1 MSYNPRILSKLE
13 LYREH
18 EGYGDYPN
26 EIPVREYV
34 HPKWST
40 PCCGGMGTGCQHE
53 DYMYEIE
60 HGGY

>member
-1 MSYNPRILSKLE
+1 RWWVPFHPYI
-13 LYREH
+13 
-18 EGYGDYPN
+18 
-26 EIPVREYV
+26 YV